1 MAKKIL
7 FEVVATSK
15 GLKVVGKEA
24 QTLTTNTEKA
34 TTATDKLQKRRA
46 NIDHKNHKI

>member
-24 QTLTTNTEKA
+24 QTLTTNTEKLGWPA
-34 TTATDKLQKRRA
+34 GPKD
-46 NIDHKNHKI
+46 N